1 MRRASSDVIFRC
13 TSFIKQHLQM
23 RCASDGNFDELWTHP
38 HCSVEMEGRRKPTME
53 DCTLLVYFTPRNG
66 TLLELSELEPQDHGV
81 AAIADVACFRTEI
94 VSTIS
99 SVGDL
104 YEYDRNSKPL
114 WNKHVWKD
122 RVVQDLRLIP
132 SRGCYIH
139 SLNGDPSISLFLL
152 TKTDSDDDG
161 FLTLKDMIENPFVFY
176 SSVFTE
182 DEMGYY
188 PRHDEF
194 C

>member
-1 MRRASSDVIFRC
+1 MVNNV
-13 TSFIKQHLQM
+13 HLNVD
-23 RCASDGNFDELWTHP
+23 AFHGDKYSGGIHDSTHIVLWKWK
-38 HCSVEMEGRRKPTME
+38 EGENQQWKIVPY
-53 DCTLLVYFTPRNG
+53 CKFFLVYTMIIR
-66 TLLELSELEPQDHGV
+66 L
-81 AAIADVACFRTEI
+81 
-94 VSTIS
+94 S